1 MNMTEPLIQ
10 LKNVHK
16 SFDSQE
22 VLRGV
27 FLEVHKGEVTSII
40 GGSGSGKS
48 VLLKHLVGLM
58 EPDAGEILIDGK
70 PIASMTKKEKKTLKH
85 KFSFMFQGSA
95 LFDSMTVYENIAL
108 PLTERTRL
116 TPSQIK
122 KRVDEKIEQ
131 LELSGSENKY
141 PSQLS
146 GGMKKRVALA
156 RALVTEPEIVLF
168 DEPTT
173 GLDPVKKNAVHNMI
187 SDYQRKYGFTT
198 VVVSHEIPDIFY
210 ISQSIAMLFEGK
222 ILIQGKPEEIQQSSD
237 PVIQNF
243 IHGFESNQNE
253 MNGMATTK
261 RTLRRYQEAMVHLE
275 RHKIAFSLIILTL
288 NNLEE
293 LNEKLGF
300 LATQTVLKNFV
311 RAVRNKIGITDSC
324 SFYGLNKIMLVL
336 SSTNL
341 EQAKEFCTML
351 AREIKGNDIIE
362 IQPYPGFCFAI
373 SAGFAEAQMGSSFEE
388 VLRQAESS
396 QNIFHE
402 FRVC

>member
-1 MNMTEPLIQ
+1 MTEPLIQ
-10 LKNVHK
+10 LIDVYK
-16 SFDSQE
+16 SFGEQH
-22 VLRGV
+22 VLKGAS
-27 FLEVHKGEVTSII
+27 LAIQKGEVTSII
-40 GGSGSGKS
+40 GGSGGGKS
-48 VLLKHLVGLM
+48 VLLKHLVGLIK
-58 EPDAGEILIDGK
+58 PDSGEILIGGS
-70 PIASMTKKEKKTLKH
+70 PIGSMSKKERKALKQ
-85 KFSFMFQGSA
+85 KFSYMFQGSA

-108 PLTERTRL
+108 PLKEKTKMTS
-116 TPSQIK
+116 TTIK
-122 KRVDEKIEQ
+122 KKVDEKMQQ
-131 LELSGSENKY
+131 LELQGNEHKY

-168 DEPTT
+168 DEPTA

-187 SDYQRKYGFTT
+187 SDYQHKFGFTA

-222 ILIQGKPEEIQQSSD
+222 IWFQGKPEEIQQSSD

-243 IHGFESNQNE
+243 IHGLESNKDE

-261 RTLRRYQEAMVHLE
+261 KTMQRYDEAMVHLE

-288 NNLEE
+288 NNLDE

-300 LATQTVLKNFV
+300 VASQTVLKNFIS
-311 RAVRNKIGITDSC
+311 AVRKKMSITDSC
-324 SFYGLNKIMLVL
+324 SMYGLNKIMLVL

-341 EQAKEFCTML
+341 EQAREFCTKL
-351 AREIKGNDIIE
+351 SKEIRGNNIIDL
-362 IQPYPGFCFAI
+362 QPYPGFCFTV
-373 SAGFAEAQMGSSFEE
+373 SAGFAEAQKGSSFKE
-388 VLRQAESS
+388 VLKRAESS

>member
-1 MNMTEPLIQ
+1 MTELLIQ
-10 LKNVHK
+10 LKDVRK

-22 VLRGV
+22 VLKGI
-27 FLEVHKGEVTSII
+27 FLDVKKGEVTTII

-48 VLLKHLVGLM
+48 VLLKHLVGLI
-58 EPDAGEILIDGK
+58 EPDSGEIFLEGK
-70 PIASMTKKEKKTLKH
+70 PIGSMTKKQKKTLKR

-95 LFDSMTVYENIAL
+95 LFDSMTVYDNIAL
-108 PLTERTRL
+108 PLNEKTKLSSRE
-116 TPSQIK
+116 IK
-122 KRVDEKIEQ
+122 KRVEDKMQQ
-131 LELSGSENKY
+131 LELAGNETKY

-156 RALVTEPEIVLF
+156 RALITEPEIVLF

-173 GLDPVKKNAVHNMI
+173 GLDPVRKNAVHNMI
-187 SDYQRKYGFTT
+187 SDYQRKYGFTA
-198 VVVSHEIPDIFY
+198 VVVSHEIPDVFY
-210 ISQSIAMLFEGK
+210 ISQSIAMLSEGK
-222 ILIQGKPEEIQQSSD
+222 ILIQGNPEEIQQSSD

-243 IHGFESNQNE
+243 INGLESSRNE
-253 MNGMATTK
+253 MAGMATTQK
-261 RTLRRYQEAMVHLE
+261 TLRRYQEAMIHLE

-288 NNLEE
+288 NNLGE

-311 RAVRNKIGITDSC
+311 RAVRDKIGITDSC

-341 EQAKEFCTML
+341 EQAKDFCSML
-351 AREIKGNDIIE
+351 SQEIKGNDIIE
-362 IQPYPGFCFAI
+362 IQPYPGFCFKI
-373 SAGFAEAQMGSSFEE
+373 SAGFAEVEKGSSFKD
-388 VLRQAESS
+388 VLMQAESG
-396 QNIFHE
+396 QNIIHE

>member
-1 MNMTEPLIQ
+1 MTEPLIQ
-10 LKNVHK
+10 LKNIHK
-16 SFDSQE
+16 SFDSQQ
-22 VLRGV
+22 VLKGV
-27 FLEVHKGEVTSII
+27 YLEIRRGEVTSII

-58 EPDAGEILIDGK
+58 EPDSGEILIEGK
-70 PIASMTKKEKKTLKH
+70 PIRSMTKKEKKALKH

-95 LFDSMTVYENIAL
+95 LFDSMSVFDNIAL
-108 PLTERTRL
+108 PLKERTKL
-116 TPSQIK
+116 SAEKIK
-122 KRVDEKIEQ
+122 RKVDEMIQQ

-187 SDYQRKYGFTT
+187 ADYQQKYGFTS

-210 ISQSIAMLFEGK
+210 ISQSIAMLFEGR
-222 ILIQGKPEEIQQSSD
+222 ILIQGKPEEIQKASD

-243 IHGFESNQNE
+243 IHGLENSEYETSGFSP
-253 MNGMATTK
+253 TSKTY
-261 RTLRRYQEAMVHLE
+261 RRYQEAMVHLE
-275 RHKIAFSLIILTL
+275 RHKIAFSLIILTI
-288 NNLEE
+288 NNLNE

-311 RAVRNKIGITDSC
+311 GALRNKIGITDSC

-341 EQAKEFCTML
+341 EQAQAFCSRLSKEIDC
-351 AREIKGNDIIE
+351 REIIE
-362 IQPYPGFCFAI
+362 IQPYPGFCFSI
-373 SAGFAEAQMGSSFEE
+373 SAGFSEAKEGSSFEE
-388 VLRQAESS
+388 VLREAESG

>member
-1 MNMTEPLIQ
+1 MAEPIIQ
-10 LKNVHK
+10 LKDVRK
-16 SFDSQE
+16 ALGSQE
-22 VLRGV
+22 VLKGI
-27 FLEVHKGEVTSII
+27 FLDVNRGEVTTII

-48 VLLKHLVGLM
+48 VLLKHLVGLL
-58 EPDAGEILIDGK
+58 EPDSGEILYEGK
-70 PIASMTKKEKKTLKH
+70 SIASMTKKERKALKH
-85 KFSFMFQGSA
+85 KFSFMFQGTA
-95 LFDSMTVYENIAL
+95 LFDSMTVFENIAL
-108 PLTERTRL
+108 PLTERTKLSSAR
-116 TPSQIK
+116 IK

-131 LELSGSENKY
+131 LELSGSERKY

-187 SDYQRKYGFTT
+187 TDYQKRYGFTS

-210 ISQSIAMLFEGK
+210 ISQSIAMLYEGK
-222 ILIQGKPEEIQQSSD
+222 IWIQGKPEEIQQSSD

-243 IHGFESNQNE
+243 IHGLESNEGGMQ
-253 MNGMATTK
+253 GMATTK
-261 RTLRRYQEAMVHLE
+261 KTVRRYHESMVHLE
-275 RHKIAFSLIILTL
+275 RNKIAFSLIILTL

-293 LNEKLGF
+293 LNQKMGF
-300 LATQTVLKNFV
+300 SVTQSVLKNFV

-324 SFYGLNKIMLVL
+324 SFYGLNRIMLVL
-336 SSTNL
+336 SSTNF
-341 EQAKEFCTML
+341 EQAREFCISL
-351 AREIKGNDIIE
+351 AKEIKGDDIIE
-362 IQPYPGFCFAI
+362 IQPYPGFCFSV
-373 SAGFAEAQMGSSFEE
+373 SAGFAEAHEGSSFEE

>member
-1 MNMTEPLIQ
+1 MTEPLIK
-10 LKNVHK
+10 LKDVFK
-16 SFDSQE
+16 SFGEQS
-22 VLRGV
+22 VLRGIS
-27 FLEVHKGEVTSII
+27 LIIHKGEVTSII

-48 VLLKHLVGLM
+48 VLLKHLVGLIT
-58 EPDAGEILIDGK
+58 PDSGEILIEGK
-70 PIASMTKKEKKTLKH
+70 TIGSMSKKERKSLKR
-85 KFSFMFQGSA
+85 KFSYMFQGSA

-108 PLTERTRL
+108 PLMEKTRM
-116 TPSQIK
+116 TSTKIK
-122 KRVDEKIEQ
+122 KKVDEKLQQ
-131 LELSGSENKY
+131 LELEGSEEKY

-156 RALVTEPEIVLF
+156 RALITDPEIVLF

-187 SDYQRKYGFTT
+187 SDYQRKYGFTA

-210 ISQSIAMLFEGK
+210 ISQSIAMLYEGK
-222 ILIQGKPEEIQQSSD
+222 IWFQGKPDEIQQTSD

-243 IHGFESNQNE
+243 IHGLESSHDE
-253 MNGMATTK
+253 MDGMATTIK
-261 RTLRRYQEAMVHLE
+261 TQQRYHEAMVHLE
-275 RHKIAFSLIILTL
+275 RHRIAFSLIILTL

-300 LATQTVLKNFV
+300 VISQTVLKNFV
-311 RAVRNKIGITDSC
+311 SAVRKKINITDSC
-324 SFYGLNKIMLVL
+324 SMYGLNKIMLVL

-341 EQAKEFCTML
+341 EQAREFCTKL
-351 AREIKGNDIIE
+351 SKEIRGNSIIE
-362 IQPYPGFCFAI
+362 IPPYPGFCFTV
-373 SAGFAEAQMGSSFEE
+373 SAGFAEAQKGSSFNE
-388 VLRQAESS
+388 VLKRAESS

>member
-1 MNMTEPLIQ
+1 MTEPLIQ
-10 LKNVHK
+10 LKDVHK
-16 SFDSQE
+16 SFGEQH
-22 VLRGV
+22 VLKGAS
-27 FLEVHKGEVTSII
+27 LSIWKGEVTSII

-48 VLLKHLVGLM
+48 VLLKHLIGLT
-58 EPDAGEILIDGK
+58 EPDSGEILIEGK
-70 PIASMTKKEKKTLKH
+70 PIGSMSKKERKALKR
-85 KFSFMFQGSA
+85 KFSYMFQGSA

-108 PLTERTRL
+108 PLIEKTKMT
-116 TPSQIK
+116 SAKINK
-122 KRVDEKIEQ
+122 KVDEKMQQ
-131 LELSGSENKY
+131 LELQGNEHKN

-156 RALVTEPEIVLF
+156 RALVTDPEIVLF
-168 DEPTT
+168 DEPTA

-187 SDYQRKYGFTT
+187 SDYQRKLGFTA

-210 ISQSIAMLFEGK
+210 ISQSIAMLYEGK
-222 ILIQGKPEEIQQSSD
+222 IWFQGKPEEIQQSSD

-243 IHGFESNQNE
+243 IHGLESNNDE

-261 RTLRRYQEAMVHLE
+261 KTRQRYQEAMVHLE

-288 NNLEE
+288 NNLDE

-300 LATQTVLKNFV
+300 VVSQTVLKNFV
-311 RAVRNKIGITDSC
+311 SAVRKKISITDSC
-324 SFYGLNKIMLVL
+324 SMYGLNKIMLVL

-341 EQAKEFCTML
+341 EQAREFCTKL
-351 AREIKGNDIIE
+351 AKEIRGNNIVDV
-362 IQPYPGFCFAI
+362 QPYPGFCFTV
-373 SAGFAEAQMGSSFEE
+373 SAGFAEAQKGSSFRE
-388 VLRQAESS
+388 VLKSAESS